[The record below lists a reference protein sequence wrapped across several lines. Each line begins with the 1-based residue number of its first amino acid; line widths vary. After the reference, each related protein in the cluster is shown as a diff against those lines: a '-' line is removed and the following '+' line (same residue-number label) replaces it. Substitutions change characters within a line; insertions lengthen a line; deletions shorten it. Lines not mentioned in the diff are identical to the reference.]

1 MKGKQPQHEPV
12 NPRQSVSP
20 SDIGVRHR
28 EYHQRM
34 VEHVRNT
41 ALDILNNNP
50 FHPPVMTPSAYSHH
64 QGAHAHTHPK
74 MTGKQDIPPMPAPA
88 QRSDTESPVTSPSL
102 PSPGPAFGTADLA
115 QIAFDP
121 YGSRSHSDSTSATHY
136 GDHSMSKD
144 KSEPLLG
151 VSMPFVMGNNPAYS
165 QLLDTSVFPHGTD
178 QMYTPATHVSPLM
191 FGDMAVK
198 PPRADLTLGI
208 GLKCTPLPALSVD
221 HGDLPVSGSHVS
233 YLAFDP
239 MTYPYGVP
247 ASGAFGYTGLYAPPP
262 VARPSGLPS
271 EGPCINLGY
280 LHASP
285 PMTASSSHDSRLSLD
300 DPPPGGRL
308 DLVSLPTSPLESG
321 SMLTAYRW
329 NSRHPLYTRSRPRL
343 RRTRRYPDAGVSAA
357 APILSCPIVLPVEA
371 HVATNAR

>member
-64 QGAHAHTHPK
+64 QGAHAHTHPQ

-165 QLLDTSVFPHGTD
+165 QLLDTSVFPNGTV
-178 QMYTPATHVSPLM
+178 QMYTPATHISPLI
-191 FGDMAVK
+191 FGDMAGK
-198 PPRADLTLGI
+198 TPRADLTLGI

-221 HGDLPVSGSHVS
+221 HGDLPVSDSHVS
-233 YLAFDP
+233 YSAFDP

-271 EGPCINLGY
+271 EGPCINPGY
-280 LHASP
+280 LHPPP
-285 PMTASSSHDSRLSLD
+285 PMTASSSHGSRLSLD
-300 DPPPGGRL
+300 DSGSRGRQ
-308 DLVSLPTSPLESG
+308 DLVSLPTSPLGSR

-329 NSRHPLYTRSRPRL
+329 NSRHLLYTRSRPRL
-343 RRTRRYPDAGVSAA
+343 RPSRRYPDAGVSAA
-357 APILSCPIVLPVEA
+357 APILSSPIVLPAEA